1 MSAEHKDMLLAE
13 ARLSSPPSEQ
23 FLRHYHVPS
32 LAREKRQLQ
41 NYMAVDLAHT
51 VMLVEEGILARDHG
65 AAILKTLLEIRA
77 MPPEDFQIDPIKLIP
92 ESSRQFPAVL

>member
-51 VMLVEEGILARDHG
+51 VMLVDHVIARLDIVDFADG
-65 AAILKTLLEIRA
+65 FTAFKFGKPRA
-77 MPPEDFQIDPIKLIP
+77 MA
-92 ESSRQFPAVL
+92 RAVENLRIG